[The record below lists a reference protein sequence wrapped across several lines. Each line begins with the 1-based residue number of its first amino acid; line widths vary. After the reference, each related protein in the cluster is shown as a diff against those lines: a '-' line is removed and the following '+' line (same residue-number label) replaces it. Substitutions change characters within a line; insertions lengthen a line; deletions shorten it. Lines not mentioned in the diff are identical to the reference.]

1 MDQGRLE
8 ELKRLLQKRRG
19 GAKQNR
25 GEELGVENSET
36 ENSETENSEVSN
48 FKVQN
53 FEVSNFESLNP
64 EASNSE
70 FPSSEISNYETQNSK
85 APNSKVS
92 NSEASNSETPD
103 SDPDAL
109 NLEAEADQNSSCENN
124 AEPQNFISDD
134 SGALQE
140 NSKTRDYDKE
150 PIIIKDHTYYE
161 FMIYQFPALLIG
173 FIIFLTFATIVNPV
187 SLKTFRMLPF
197 ILVSLLTVIR
207 DKDGMYFEFRNDKI
221 LYYYKNK
228 IRKIFELNSIGA
240 MVISF
245 DCRHSMRQRVN
256 WFIKIA
262 LLLWLLLA
270 FVADSYD
277 ETIGQYITNVLCL
290 FVLAASGIFGAKP
303 LMHLRN
309 GSLSFFGFHDQLVLY
324 KENAE
329 VEILNILMATEDEY
343 LQLRDYFMQ
352 TMQKDISNLQ
362 RTMSIFNEKIEF
374 RKFKF

>member
-1 MDQGRLE
+1 MDQSRLE
-8 ELKRLLQKRRG
+8 ELKRLLQKRHQEPKRG
-19 GAKQNR
+19 LEQNSN
-25 GEELGVENSET
+25 GENSKASNFET
-36 ENSETENSEVSN
+36 KNSEVSN
-48 FKVQN
+48 F
-53 FEVSNFESLNP
+53 

-70 FPSSEISNYETQNSK
+70 
-85 APNSKVS
+85 VL
-92 NSEASNSETPD
+92 NSESLNSRASNSETLD

-109 NLEAEADQNSSCENN
+109 NLEAELEAEADQNSACVNN
-124 AEPQNFISDD
+124 IEQQNFISDD
-134 SGALQE
+134 SGVLPQ
-140 NSKTRDYDKE
+140 NSKARDYDKE

-207 DKDGMYFEFRNDKI
+207 DKDGMYFEFKSDKI

-240 MVISF
+240 MIISF
-245 DCRHSMRQRVN
+245 DCRHSMRQRIN

-262 LLLWLLLA
+262 LLLWILLIFA
-270 FVADSYD
+270 ADTYD
-277 ETIGQYITNVLCL
+277 MTIGESITDILCI
-290 FVLAASGIFGAKP
+290 FVLAASGIFGAKAI
-303 LMHLRN
+303 MHLRN
-309 GSLSFFGFHDQLVLY
+309 GSLSFFGLHDQLVLY

-329 VEILNILMATEDEY
+329 VEILNILMANKEEY

-352 TMQKDISNLQ
+352 TIQKDISNLQ

>member
-1 MDQGRLE
+1 MDQSRLD
-8 ELKRLLQKRRG
+8 ELKKPLQKRRG
-19 GAKQNR
+19 DAKQNHS
-25 GEELGVENSET
+25 EELGVENSKT
-36 ENSETENSEVSN
+36 ENSETENFEVSN

-70 FPSSEISNYETQNSK
+70 FPNSK
-85 APNSKVS
+85 APNS
-92 NSEASNSETPD
+92 
-103 SDPDAL
+103 DAL
-109 NLEAEADQNSSCENN
+109 NLETEAALNSVCENN
-124 AEPQNFISDD
+124 AESQNFISNDG
-134 SGALQE
+134 GALRE
-140 NSKTRDYDKE
+140 NYKTRDYDKE
-150 PIIIKDHTYYE
+150 AIIIKDHTYYE

-173 FIIFLTFATIVNPV
+173 FIIFLTFATIVSPV

-207 DKDGMYFEFRNDKI
+207 DKDGMYFEFKNDKI
-221 LYYYKNK
+221 LYYHKNK

-270 FVADSYD
+270 FVANSYD
-277 ETIGQYITNVLCL
+277 VTIGEYITNVLCL

-309 GSLSFFGFHDQLVLY
+309 GSLSFFGLHDQLVLY

-329 VEILNILMATEDEY
+329 VEILNILMADKEEY
-343 LQLRDYFMQ
+343 VQLRDYFMQ
-352 TMQKDISNLQ
+352 TMQKDISNLA

>member
-1 MDQGRLE
+1 MDQSRLE
-8 ELKRLLQKRRG
+8 ELKKPLQKRHQEPKRG
-19 GAKQNR
+19 LEQNSD
-25 GEELGVENSET
+25 GENFKVPNSET
-36 ENSETENSEVSN
+36 ENSEAS
-48 FKVQN
+48 N
-53 FEVSNFESLNP
+53 FEVSNFE
-64 EASNSE
+64 
-70 FPSSEISNYETQNSK
+70 
-85 APNSKVS
+85 
-92 NSEASNSETPD
+92 ASNSETLN

-109 NLEAEADQNSSCENN
+109 NLVAEADQNSACDNN

-134 SGALQE
+134 SGSLRHNFKA
-140 NSKTRDYDKE
+140 RDYDKE

-187 SLKTFRMLPF
+187 SLKTFRMLPS

-207 DKDGMYFEFRNDKI
+207 DKDGMYFEFKNNKI

-240 MVISF
+240 MIISF
-245 DCRHSMRQRVN
+245 DCRHSMRQRIN

-262 LLLWLLLA
+262 LLLWILLIFA
-270 FVADSYD
+270 ADAYD
-277 ETIGQYITNVLCL
+277 MTIGESITDILCI
-290 FVLAASGIFGAKP
+290 FVLAASGIFGAKAI
-303 LMHLRN
+303 MHLRN
-309 GSLSFFGFHDQLVLY
+309 GSLSFFGLHDQLVLY

-329 VEILNILMATEDEY
+329 VEILNILMANKEEY
-343 LQLRDYFMQ
+343 VQLRDYFMQ

-362 RTMSIFNEKIEF
+362 RTMSIFNKKIEF

>member
-1 MDQGRLE
+1 MDQSRLE
-8 ELKRLLQKRRG
+8 ELKRLLQKRHQEPKRG
-19 GAKQNR
+19 LEQNSN
-25 GEELGVENSET
+25 GENFKAPNSET
-36 ENSETENSEVSN
+36 KNSEVSN
-48 FKVQN
+48 SKF
-53 FEVSNFESLNP
+53 LNYK
-64 EASNSE
+64 S
-70 FPSSEISNYETQNSK
+70 
-85 APNSKVS
+85 S
-92 NSEASNSETPD
+92 NSEASNSETLD

-109 NLEAEADQNSSCENN
+109 KLEAEADQNSACVNN
-124 AEPQNFISDD
+124 IEQQNFISDD
-134 SGALQE
+134 SGALSQ

-173 FIIFLTFATIVNPV
+173 FIIFFTFATIVNPV

-207 DKDGMYFEFRNDKI
+207 DKDGMYFEFKNDKI
-221 LYYYKNK
+221 LYYHKNK

-270 FVADSYD
+270 FVANSYD
-277 ETIGQYITNVLCL
+277 VTIGEYITNVLCL

-309 GSLSFFGFHDQLVLY
+309 GSLGFFGLHDQLVLY

-329 VEILNILMATEDEY
+329 VEILNILMVDKEEY
-343 LQLRDYFMQ
+343 VQLRDYFMQ

-362 RTMSIFNEKIEF
+362 CTMSIFNKKIEF

>member
-1 MDQGRLE
+1 MDQSRLE
-8 ELKRLLQKRRG
+8 ELKRLLQKRHQEPKRG
-19 GAKQNR
+19 LEQNSN
-25 GEELGVENSET
+25 GENFKVPNSEIQ
-36 ENSETENSEVSN
+36 NSEVS
-48 FKVQN
+48 N
-53 FEVSNFESLNP
+53 FEVSNFE
-64 EASNSE
+64 
-70 FPSSEISNYETQNSK
+70 
-85 APNSKVS
+85 
-92 NSEASNSETPD
+92 ASNSETLN

-109 NLEAEADQNSSCENN
+109 NLEAEADQNSACDNN

-134 SGALQE
+134 SGALPQ
-140 NSKTRDYDKE
+140 NSKARDYDKE
-150 PIIIKDHTYYE
+150 PIVIKDHTYYE

-221 LYYYKNK
+221 LYYHKNK

-262 LLLWLLLA
+262 LLLWILLIFA
-270 FVADSYD
+270 ADAYD
-277 ETIGQYITNVLCL
+277 MTIGESITDILCI
-290 FVLAASGIFGAKP
+290 FVLAASGIFGAKAI
-303 LMHLRN
+303 MHLRN
-309 GSLSFFGFHDQLVLY
+309 GSLSFFGLHDQLVLY

-329 VEILNILMATEDEY
+329 VEILNILMANKEEY
-343 LQLRDYFMQ
+343 VQLRDYFMQ

-362 RTMSIFNEKIEF
+362 RTMSIFNKKIEF

>member
-1 MDQGRLE
+1 MDQSRLE
-8 ELKRLLQKRRG
+8 ELRRLLNERRG
-19 GAKQNR
+19 DAKR
-25 GEELGVENSET
+25 SCDKELDGE
-36 ENSETENSEVSN
+36 N
-48 FKVQN
+48 FNAQN
-53 FEVSNFESLNP
+53 FEAENSDNSKSDSLNFN
-64 EASNSE
+64 ASNLDDV
-70 FPSSEISNYETQNSK
+70 
-85 APNSKVS
+85 NSKVS
-92 NSEASNSETPD
+92 NSKLQNSAL
-103 SDPDAL
+103 DAL
-109 NLEAEADQNSSCENN
+109 NLESKIDQNSTAKDN
-124 AEPQNFISDD
+124 AEQQNFILDD
-134 SGALQE
+134 SGSLQQ
-140 NSKTRDYDKE
+140 NSKARDYDKE
-150 PIIIKDHTYYE
+150 PIVIKDHTYYE
-161 FMIYQFPALLIG
+161 FMIYQFPALLVG
-173 FIIFLTFATIVNPV
+173 FIIFFTFATIVNPV
-187 SLKTFRMLPF
+187 SPKTFRMLPL

-207 DKDGMYFEFRNDKI
+207 DKDGMYFEFKNDKI

-270 FVADSYD
+270 FVANSYD

-290 FVLAASGIFGAKP
+290 FILAASGIFGAKP
-303 LMHLRN
+303 LIHLRN

-329 VEILNILMATEDEY
+329 VEILNILMANKEEY
-343 LQLRDYFMQ
+343 VQLRDYFMQ

-362 RTMSIFNEKIEF
+362 RTMSIFNKKIEF

>member
-85 APNSKVS
+85 VPNS
-92 NSEASNSETPD
+92 AI
-103 SDPDAL
+103 DAL
-109 NLEAEADQNSSCENN
+109 NLEAEADRNFTYENN
-124 AEPQNFISDD
+124 AEPQNFISNNGG
-134 SGALQE
+134 SLRQ
-140 NSKTRDYDKE
+140 NSKARDYDKE

-207 DKDGMYFEFRNDKI
+207 DKDGMYFEFKNDKI
-221 LYYYKNK
+221 LYYHKNK
-228 IRKIFELNSIGA
+228 IRKIFELNNIGA

-352 TMQKDISNLQ
+352 TIQKDISNLQ

>member
-1 MDQGRLE
+1 
-8 ELKRLLQKRRG
+8 
-19 GAKQNR
+19 
-25 GEELGVENSET
+25 
-36 ENSETENSEVSN
+36 
-48 FKVQN
+48 
-53 FEVSNFESLNP
+53 
-64 EASNSE
+64 
-70 FPSSEISNYETQNSK
+70 
-85 APNSKVS
+85 
-92 NSEASNSETPD
+92 
-103 SDPDAL
+103 
-109 NLEAEADQNSSCENN
+109 
-124 AEPQNFISDD
+124 
-134 SGALQE
+134 
-140 NSKTRDYDKE
+140 
-150 PIIIKDHTYYE
+150 
-161 FMIYQFPALLIG
+161 
-173 FIIFLTFATIVNPV
+173 
-187 SLKTFRMLPF
+187 
-197 ILVSLLTVIR
+197 
-207 DKDGMYFEFRNDKI
+207 
-221 LYYYKNK
+221 
-228 IRKIFELNSIGA
+228 

-277 ETIGQYITNVLCL
+277 ETIGEYTTNVLCL

-329 VEILNILMATEDEY
+329 VEILNILMANKEEY
-343 LQLRDYFMQ
+343 VQLRDYFMQ

>member
-1 MDQGRLE
+1 MDQSRLE
-8 ELKRLLQKRRG
+8 ELKKLLQKRHQEP
-19 GAKQNR
+19 KQSLEQNSNDKNFKAP
-25 GEELGVENSET
+25 NSET
-36 ENSETENSEVSN
+36 KNSEVSN
-48 FKVQN
+48 SEVSNSRALN
-53 FEVSNFESLNP
+53 FEASNFEIPNSEPPNFESLN
-64 EASNSE
+64 
-70 FPSSEISNYETQNSK
+70 SK
-85 APNSKVS
+85 APNY
-92 NSEASNSETPD
+92 AT
-103 SDPDAL
+103 DAL
-109 NLEAEADQNSSCENN
+109 NLETEAAQNSAFENSV
-124 AEPQNFISDD
+124 EPQNFISDD
-134 SGALQE
+134 SGALRQ
-140 NSKTRDYDKE
+140 NFKARDYDKE

-161 FMIYQFPALLIG
+161 FMIYQFPALLVG
-173 FIIFLTFATIVNPV
+173 FIIFLTFATIVNPI
-187 SLKTFRMLPF
+187 SLKTFRMLPS

-207 DKDGMYFEFRNDKI
+207 DKDGMYFEFKNDKI

-303 LMHLRN
+303 LIHLRN

>member
-1 MDQGRLE
+1 MDQSRLKE
-8 ELKRLLQKRRG
+8 PRKLLQKRHKEPKRG
-19 GAKQNR
+19 LEQNSN
-25 GEELGVENSET
+25 GENFKVTNFEIQ
-36 ENSETENSEVSN
+36 NSEVS
-48 FKVQN
+48 N
-53 FEVSNFESLNP
+53 FEVSNFE
-64 EASNSE
+64 AQNSE
-70 FPSSEISNYETQNSK
+70 
-85 APNSKVS
+85 VS
-92 NSEASNSETPD
+92 NSKFLNYKSSDSEVSNFEFLNSKSPNFAT
-103 SDPDAL
+103 DAL
-109 NLEAEADQNSSCENN
+109 NLESKIDQNSTAKDNVEQ
-124 AEPQNFISDD
+124 QNFISDD
-134 SGALQE
+134 SGALSQ

-221 LYYYKNK
+221 LYYHKNK

-270 FVADSYD
+270 FVANSYD
-277 ETIGQYITNVLCL
+277 ETIGEYTTNVLCL
-290 FVLAASGIFGAKP
+290 FVLAASGIFGAKAI
-303 LMHLRN
+303 MHLRN
-309 GSLSFFGFHDQLVLY
+309 GSLSFFGLHDQLVLY

-329 VEILNILMATEDEY
+329 VEILNILMANKEEY
-343 LQLRDYFMQ
+343 VQLRDYFMQ
-352 TMQKDISNLQ
+352 TIQKDINNLQ

>member
-1 MDQGRLE
+1 MDQSRLE
-8 ELKRLLQKRRG
+8 ELKRLLQKRHQEP
-19 GAKQNR
+19 KQGLVQNFN
-25 GEELGVENSET
+25 GENSGT
-36 ENSETENSEVSN
+36 SNFGVSN
-48 FKVQN
+48 FKAQ
-53 FEVSNFESLNP
+53 
-64 EASNSE
+64 NSE
-70 FPSSEISNYETQNSK
+70 I
-85 APNSKVS
+85 S
-92 NSEASNSETPD
+92 NSEASNFEASNFGTLNFEASNFEILNSEPPNFESLNSKAPN

-109 NLEAEADQNSSCENN
+109 NLETEANQNSACVNN
-124 AEPQNFISDD
+124 IEQQNFISDD
-134 SGALQE
+134 SGVLPQ
-140 NSKTRDYDKE
+140 NSKARDYDKE

-187 SLKTFRMLPF
+187 SLKTFRMLPS

-207 DKDGMYFEFRNDKI
+207 DKDGMYFEFKNDKI

-240 MVISF
+240 MIISF
-245 DCRHSMRQRVN
+245 DCRHSMRQRIN

-262 LLLWLLLA
+262 LLLWILLIFA
-270 FVADSYD
+270 ADAYD
-277 ETIGQYITNVLCL
+277 MTIGESITDILCI
-290 FVLAASGIFGAKP
+290 FILAASGIFGAKAI
-303 LMHLRN
+303 MHLRN
-309 GSLSFFGFHDQLVLY
+309 GSLGFFGLHDQLVLY

-329 VEILNILMATEDEY
+329 VEILNILMANKEEY

>member
-8 ELKRLLQKRRG
+8 ELKKPLQKRHQEPKRG
-19 GAKQNR
+19 LEQNSN
-25 GEELGVENSET
+25 GENFKVPNSET
-36 ENSETENSEVSN
+36 KNSEVSN
-48 FKVQN
+48 F
-53 FEVSNFESLNP
+53 EVSN
-64 EASNSE
+64 SE
-70 FPSSEISNYETQNSK
+70 VLNSK
-85 APNSKVS
+85 FLNSRAT
-92 NSEASNSETPD
+92 NSEASNFETPN

-109 NLEAEADQNSSCENN
+109 NLEAEADQNSACENS

-134 SGALQE
+134 SGYLQQ
-140 NSKTRDYDKE
+140 NSKARDYDKE
-150 PIIIKDHTYYE
+150 PIVIKDHTYYE
-161 FMIYQFPALLIG
+161 FMIYQFPALLVG

-187 SLKTFRMLPF
+187 SLKTFRMLPS

-207 DKDGMYFEFRNDKI
+207 DKDGMYFEFKNNKI

-240 MVISF
+240 MIISF
-245 DCRHSMRQRVN
+245 DCRHSMRQRIN

-262 LLLWLLLA
+262 LLLWILLIFA
-270 FVADSYD
+270 ADAYD
-277 ETIGQYITNVLCL
+277 MTIGESITDILCI
-290 FVLAASGIFGAKP
+290 FVLAASGIFGAKAII
-303 LMHLRN
+303 HLRN
-309 GSLSFFGFHDQLVLY
+309 GSLGFFGLHDQLVLY

-329 VEILNILMATEDEY
+329 VEILNILMANKEEY